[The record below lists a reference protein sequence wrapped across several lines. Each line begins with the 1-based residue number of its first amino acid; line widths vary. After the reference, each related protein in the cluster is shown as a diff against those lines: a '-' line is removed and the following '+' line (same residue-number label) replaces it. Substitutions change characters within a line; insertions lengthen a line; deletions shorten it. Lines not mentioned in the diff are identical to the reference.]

1 MKKLAALF
9 LATVMCL
16 GVMCLFSFA
25 GNNPEIE
32 IEYTTTAPKL
42 DGVVKLGEYGFAP
55 IHNVDYSTG
64 EFGSDRDVD
73 KSIKAAFY
81 ATWDDDSLYLAWV
94 VDSELDRN
102 YAPVKDGNLWQ
113 HCCVQFLLTT
123 SAPDSETKK
132 FQTAEWSGDYL
143 EIGLCLADDGEN
155 YKVCWS
161 MPTTASTMLSTEDWD
176 FAGAWSNGVMTYEC
190 RIPWEKSGVLAVGND
205 VKIGLAYAIG
215 DQTDINPDDKSSCNM
230 VEWPD
235 AILDGKNADAAAIVT
250 LKGKKDN
257 TVTEVSQSGSGQST
271 EQLPQITVNIPEDA
285 IEGSSFGTILVNKNM
300 MTSSQ
305 VVITDKNI
313 DRGLSW
319 STVVL
324 LKPTDKE
331 NVYTVEEVIPNGG
344 GNAISFT
351 NEISDGDIVVALHGG
366 DDATAET
373 PANKLAGVWSRLEV
387 GSIVTFNGYD
397 LAEGKLTA
405 SNPMIYVQ
413 PKDSGLPGDESSK
426 PDDNS
431 NTSSEATSSD
441 AESSEATSSETET
454 SKDESS
460 KTEESKPE
468 ETKGG
473 MTWLWIV
480 LAVCVVACAA
490 AGAFFAVKKNNKAE

>member
-25 GNNPEIE
+25 GNNPEVE
-32 IEYTTTAPKL
+32 IEYTNTAPKL

-55 IHNVDYSTG
+55 IHKVDYSNP
-64 EFGSDRDVD
+64 EFGDAFD
-73 KSIKAAFY
+73 KDHSIDADFY

-94 VDSELDRN
+94 VRSELDRN
-102 YAPVKDGNLWQ
+102 YGPDKDNNMWE
-113 HCCVQFLLTT
+113 HCCVQFILTT
-123 SAPDSETKK
+123 SAPNSENKK
-132 FQTAEWSGDYL
+132 FQTSEWSGDYL

-155 YKVCWS
+155 VKCCWS
-161 MPTTASTMLSTEDWD
+161 MPTTASAMLSVDDWD
-176 FAGAWSNGVMTYEC
+176 FAGGWSNGVMTYEC
-190 RIPWEKSGVLAVGND
+190 RVPWEKSGILAVGNG
-205 VKIGLAYAIG
+205 VQIGLTYAIG
-215 DQTDINPDDKSSCNM
+215 DQEDFTNVKENM

-235 AILDGKNADAAAIVT
+235 AILGGKNADAAAIFT
-250 LKGKKDN
+250 LKGKKDD

-271 EQLPQITVNIPEDA
+271 EQLPQITVNLPEDA

-331 NVYTVEEVIPNGG
+331 NVYTVQEVIPNGG
-344 GNAISFT
+344 GKAISFT

-366 DDATAET
+366 DDNTADT

-413 PKDSGLPGDESSK
+413 PKDSGVPGDESSK
-426 PDDNS
+426 PDDT

-441 AESSEATSSETET
+441 AESSEATSSETEI

-460 KTEESKPE
+460 KAEESKTE
-468 ETKGG
+468 DTKGG

-480 LAVCVVACAA
+480 IAVCVVAGVAV
-490 AGAFFAVKKNNKAE
+490 GAVFAVKKNNKAE